1 MGGDAA
7 PPRNRFGPPFRY
19 GHRMVARGRS
29 RKATTPPLKTGPS
42 SDDTHEI
49 VYFRR
54 HPEDDPSQCAPG
66 KEALD
71 GFPTKVRATMRA
83 VLVAVA
89 AAPPKRFSGGG
100 YWEAMHGEMTG
111 WFEVRLDGPQ
121 RTHHRL
127 FCLLDYGAD
136 DHEKPLLV
144 VVDGRSKPFRTTL
157 SASDYRDVRSL
168 GDEYRSRRPRSVI

>member
-1 MGGDAA
+1 MA
-7 PPRNRFGPPFRY
+7 
-19 GHRMVARGRS
+19 
-29 RKATTPPLKTGPS
+29 LKTGPS
-42 SDDTHEI
+42 ADDTHEI

-54 HPEDDPSQCAPG
+54 HREDDPSECAPG

-71 GFPTKVRATMRA
+71 GFPPKVRATMRA

-100 YWEAMHGEMTG
+100 YWEAMHGDMTG
-111 WFEVRLDGPQ
+111 WFEVRVDGPH

-136 DHEKPLLV
+136 DGGKPLLV
-144 VVDGRSKPFRTTL
+144 VVDGRSKPFRTIV